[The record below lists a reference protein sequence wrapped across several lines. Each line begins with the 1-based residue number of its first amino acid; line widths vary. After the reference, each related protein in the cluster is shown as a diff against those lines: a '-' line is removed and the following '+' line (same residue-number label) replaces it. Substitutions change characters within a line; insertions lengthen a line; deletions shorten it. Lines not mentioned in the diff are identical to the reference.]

1 VVEVDTNLEEPVEEN
16 KVIQVLV
23 VMVNL
28 LQELKQKVDLVVQVY
43 LAQDILV
50 ETVTQEDNKVLK
62 PWMAEEVVPATS
74 VVKVVLQMLEEAQ
87 VDLDSVDNQSMSM
100 TVAEWKTVR
109 MELQRLKLQLCHS
122 PLQNRKVTFQDVV
135 KAE

>member
-1 VVEVDTNLEEPVEEN
+1 MEVDTNLEEPVEEN

-50 ETVTQEDNKVLK
+50 ETVTQEDNKTLK
-62 PWMAEEVVPATS
+62 PLMEEEVALATS
-74 VVKVVLQMLEEAQ
+74 VVKVELLMLEAAPA
-87 VDLDSVDNQSMSM
+87 DLDSVDNQSMSM

>member
-1 VVEVDTNLEEPVEEN
+1 VEVDTNLEEPVEEN

-62 PWMAEEVVPATS
+62 PWMAEEVVLATS
-74 VVKVVLQMLEEAQ
+74 VVKVELLMLEAAPA
-87 VDLDSVDNQSMSM
+87 DLDSVDNQSMSM

>member
-23 VMVNL
+23 VMDNL

-50 ETVTQEDNKVLK
+50 ETVTQEENKVLK

-74 VVKVVLQMLEEAQ
+74 VVKVVLLMLEAAPA
-87 VDLDSVDNQSMSM
+87 DLDSVDNQSMSM